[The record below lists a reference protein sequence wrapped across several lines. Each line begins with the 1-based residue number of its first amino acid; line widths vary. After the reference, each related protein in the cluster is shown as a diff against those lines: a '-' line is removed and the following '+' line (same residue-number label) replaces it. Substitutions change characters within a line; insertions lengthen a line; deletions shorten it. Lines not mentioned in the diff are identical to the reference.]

1 MMISPSGSPNSC
13 CREASA
19 CRAMAISVST
29 DRLCSAHDLVVHVQ
43 HDRIAGGLDAQHRLG
58 QQIARDAADD
68 VLSPQTAIGAV
79 TVPAIFEL
87 PGSVIGKHKQTVRV
101 RRR

>member
-1 MMISPSGSPNSC
+1 MGELVGAA
-13 CREASA
+13 EAF
-19 CRAMAISVST
+19 RHLGNNLIM
-29 DRLCSAHDLVVHVQ
+29 HMKNYG
-43 HDRIAGGLDAQHRLG
+43 IAGRFDAQHCISE
-58 QQIARDAADD
+58 QIASYSADD
-68 VLSPQTAIGAV
+68 ILSPQAAIGAV